1 MSVNDGVKSKS
12 QRCLWALIPF
22 SPQPSQNN
30 LLLDVDII
38 VVLLLYNNK
47 RQQHIVCV
55 SGAINDVR

>member
-1 MSVNDGVKSKS
+1 MGFNT
-12 QRCLWALIPF
+12 F
-22 SPQPSQNN
+22 QPSTFSNN